1 MEHRDLHTNLRPPL
15 EVEKIDES
23 KLTQRELAL
32 IAAGSV
38 LCARLN
44 KFIYTNSHEA
54 IDRAATAIV
63 SGDVLATEKQTAEM
77 LEHVRTLFSVCR
89 RRTEVE
95 LRTEEWLAKGRP
107 VNA

>member
-1 MEHRDLHTNLRPPL
+1 MQYLDIHTNLRPPL
-15 EVEKIDES
+15 EVEQIDES

-32 IAAGSV
+32 IAVGSV
-38 LCARLN
+38 MCARLH
-44 KFIYTNSHEA
+44 KFTYATSHEA

-63 SGDVLATEKQTAEM
+63 SGNVLATEKQTAEM
-77 LEHVRTLFSVCR
+77 LEHVRTLFGVCR

>member
-1 MEHRDLHTNLRPPL
+1 MQYLDIHTNLRPPL
-15 EVEKIDES
+15 EVEQIDES

-32 IAAGSV
+32 IAVGSV
-38 LCARLN
+38 MCARLH
-44 KFIYTNSHEA
+44 KFTYATSHEA